1 MPSAIQVFALV
12 DKMNLIRL
20 ILATTLMG
28 TVAASIYAFNRGS
41 SNIAPITTLSAPI
54 AGYQNASSEV
64 MEFFHYGCGHCYEAE
79 KKILTWQKRLPG
91 GSTFSRVP
99 VDFKIGNFNA
109 VTTMYALESLGKLE
123 QLHPQLFYAIHEE
136 KLNLSK
142 AEVFESWLTR
152 QGIAKADFAAAANSQ
167 AVVSKIKRAKELQTQ
182 ADING
187 VPAMLLGG
195 RHVVRPTQESKIDG
209 MLQNVEALLKM
220 QSIAL
225 LEK

>member
-12 DKMNLIRL
+12 DTMNLVRL

-54 AGYQNASSEV
+54 HGSQIASSEV
-64 MEFFHYGCGHCYEAE
+64 VEFFHYGCGHCYEAE
-79 KKILTWQKRLPG
+79 KKILAWQKQLPN
-91 GSTFSRVP
+91 GSSFTRVP
-99 VDFKIGNFNA
+99 VDFKIGNFDA
-109 VTTMYALESLGKLE
+109 VTTMYALESLGRLE

-136 KLNLSK
+136 RLHLGKT
-142 AEVFESWLTR
+142 EVFESWLIK
-152 QGIAKADFAAAANSQ
+152 QGVAKSDFAAAANSQ
-167 AVVSKIKRAKELQTQ
+167 AVIAKVKRAKELQAQ

-187 VPAMLLGG
+187 VPAMLVGG
-195 RHVVRPTQESKIDG
+195 RHVVRPTQEARIDG
-209 MLQNVEALLKM
+209 MLQNVEALLKKH
-220 QSIAL
+220 SVAF